1 MNSSDLKIQIIPEAN
16 MFTIT
21 YDDKQAQ
28 IALRNLNV
36 NLEMTA
42 EPLSKSAQYMEQ
54 QARANFGAG
63 GRVMSEGWPKL
74 APSTI
79 KRKARQWGGTP
90 MMVRT
95 GLLRDA
101 FMISGPRVSKKEG
114 MVEVYNP
121 LPYAGYHQTG
131 TSKMPQ
137 RVLLKIMK
145 AHAMEIRRIFDMWI
159 DRIVN
164 VSFK

>member
-1 MNSSDLKIQIIPEAN
+1 

-21 YDDKQAQ
+21 YDDSKAQ
-28 IALRNLNV
+28 IALKNLDINM
-36 NLEMTA
+36 EMTA
-42 EPLSKSAQYMEQ
+42 EPLADSAEYMEQ

-79 KRKARQWGGTP
+79 KRKALRWPSAP

-114 MVEVYNP
+114 EVEVYNP
-121 LPYAGYHQTG
+121 LSYAGYHQSG
-131 TSKMPQ
+131 TARMPQ

-145 AHAMEIRRIFDMWI
+145 AHAVEIRKIFDMWI
-159 DRIVN
+159 ERVVN
-164 VSFK
+164 ISFR